1 MHVSLKELAP
11 GDLLFYSYK
20 GTVSTIHHV
29 AIYAGNGMVWEA
41 RSTKSGLRFSDMY
54 SMPGMMPFGGR
65 V

>member
-1 MHVSLKELAP
+1 MHVSLKDLVP

-29 AIYAGNGMVWEA
+29 SIYAGNGMVWEA

-54 SMPGMMPFGGR
+54 SMPGLMPFGGR